1 MANILLVDDEEC
13 IRFTLTE
20 LLSYAGHNVTV
31 AEDAETASALI
42 EKQAFDVVVLD
53 IILPRASG
61 IELLE
66 TVRQSSPHTQ
76 VVMMTGEPTV
86 DTASGAVRLGAFDY
100 LCKPVSKNDLLKTV
114 SNAIK
119 AKELE
124 DERSRLEQERDRYE
138 GELERLVDERT
149 AALRQA
155 NAELQE
161 AVAELQR
168 NRQEAIHR
176 ERLGALGTMASGIAH
191 DLNNAL
197 APVLGFSELLLMQ
210 DELLDDRARTRELL
224 TTINSCAEDGS
235 HIISRLKEFY
245 RFRDPDDPV
254 QAVDPNAVVEKAVAL
269 TSARWRDQALADGRT
284 LSVLVDARAGQLV
297 AGSES
302 ELREMMTN
310 LILNAADAITG
321 KNGEIAVRA
330 CSSKD
335 QVFLEVSDTGCG
347 MTEEVRRKCLEPFF
361 TTKGEAG
368 TGMGLA
374 MVFGTVNRHGGDI
387 EIESQPGK
395 GTTFRIRLPAGT
407 PETAKPATRGVPT
420 VSRASMRL
428 LVVDDEPSISE
439 MLEKLLTAAGHK
451 VTTASNG
458 AEALRLF
465 EPGTFDAVLT
475 DCAMPEVNGKELAAM
490 VKRRAPGQPVIMVTG
505 FGTTMKAMDE
515 KPEGVDILIGKP
527 ITQKALTDALAR
539 AAELGREAVHL

>member
-395 GTTFRIRLPAGT
+395 GSTFRIRLPAGT